1 MNEIP
6 PSLRRSCREGQRHF
20 TRIGEAV
27 ATLPVDSAVLD
38 GEAVILRPDSA
49 CDFEALRSRQAQ
61 AEAILVAYDASW
73 SMTART
79 CATRLCVAHLRW
91 SRMPN
96 LIGNVR
102 PFKAMHCDSR
112 KLATV
117 ERRLSTRSALHP
129 DFTCT
134 RARPATAGNY
144 PSPIVAAGTTR
155 PTSGRQVEAPFAP
168 RQSVQ

>member
-1 MNEIP
+1 MNELP

-20 TRIGEAV
+20 HTHPGLSRRCRSTAPCSMVRRLFYAPTAHE
-27 ATLPVDSAVLD
+27 TS
-38 GEAVILRPDSA
+38 RR
-49 CDFEALRSRQAQ
+49 CDPASDRRRRSWSPMMT
-61 AEAILVAYDASW
+61 SW

-79 CATRLCVAHLRW
+79 CACVANLRW

-96 LIGNVR
+96 LIVR
-102 PFKAMHCDSR
+102 PFKAMHCDSQ
-112 KLATV
+112 LATV
-117 ERRLSTRSALHP
+117 ERRLSTRSALHT

-144 PSPIVAAGTTR
+144 PSPMVAAGTSR

>member
-102 PFKAMHCDSR
+102 PFKAMHCDSQ
-112 KLATV
+112 LATV
-117 ERRLSTRSALHP
+117 ERRLSTRSALHT

-144 PSPIVAAGTTR
+144 PSPMVAAGTTR